1 MSELKIFG
9 IDSPI
14 APVCD
19 LFFEWANDVIGD
31 RSYGSK
37 PEKVIALAKSAIIG
51 IEQAGGI
58 PFIKHIPGHGRTR
71 VDSHYDLPVVDAP
84 LTELEILI
92 LEYLKNL
99 QARKYKL

>member
-58 PFIKHIPGHGRTR
+58 PFIKHIPGHGRAR

-84 LTELEILI
+84 LTELENTDFRVFKELAS
-92 LEYLKNL
+92 EKV
-99 QARKYKL
+99 